1 MPYLAVVDAYDVMTQ
16 GRSYK
21 EARSNEDAIAELKQC
36 GGTQFDPQIVDLF
49 VDLIARQYAAG

>member
-1 MPYLAVVDAYDVMTQ
+1 MTQ